1 MVLTVFCHYFA
12 FLITLMKNILRWI
25 TAGLTATFL
34 ALAAHAAD
42 MAPGTFAAST
52 VKGDVSYKL
61 AGATNYVKLAPGTT
75 LPQGSTI
82 KTAPGSLAIVVF
94 ASGSTATVRPASEVV
109 INFDQ
114 KPFSGAIPVG
124 AEPSVSNTKIH
135 IVDGSVISKVAKLKK
150 GSEFNIT
157 SPVGAAGVRGTDL
170 EVSYSAATGAFN
182 VTCAS
187 GAVVVQSADGTATP
201 VSAGQTLSSTGGGV
215 QAAPPAALAAMEAA
229 SESPDAPSATQ
240 VQAGEAPAPA
250 APAAGETT
258 ATGETTTGGTA
269 TTGETTTGGT
279 ATTGETTTGGTAT
292 TGETTTGGTATTGET
307 ASTGGTTATSNGSY
321 SAAAAASVGGA
332 AGVANIGSLGG
343 GSTGSTGSTG
353 GSSGGSTGGG
363 IPSGPTIPDTTIVDP
378 VSPN

>member
-1 MVLTVFCHYFA
+1 MKGHVFACALACRARILTFMVLTVFCHYFA

-124 AEPSVSNTKIH
+124 AEPSVSKTKIH

-240 VQAGEAPAPA
+240 VLTGEAPPPA
-250 APAAGETT
+250 VPAAGETT

-269 TTGETTTGGT
+269 TTGETTATGGT
-279 ATTGETTTGGTAT
+279 SATGD
-292 TGETTTGGTATTGET
+292 T
-307 ASTGGTTATSNGSY
+307 ASTGGTTATSTGSY

>member
-1 MVLTVFCHYFA
+1 MKGHVFACALACRARTLTFMVLTVFCHYFA

-269 TTGETTTGGT
+269 TTGET
-279 ATTGETTTGGTAT
+279 
-292 TGETTTGGTATTGET
+292 